1 MKTYARN
8 GNKWTINEILSL
20 QREYELLKWS
30 IQQIASKHQ
39 RSINS
44 ILYKL
49 ENENFISSWNDAR
62 GFEKSY
68 LHKLS
73 KGSSTWKSIS
83 CDLNDDES
91 IESFDDEND
100 DDYEEEEEDEDDY
113 EEDEQDDEDEEEDDN
128 YDNQLIK
135 LNERVSTLETSFNDM
150 NIMVKQ
156 LLDSLVD
163 KKTKQ
168 KNVVSC
174 LF

>member
-49 ENENFISSWNDAR
+49 ENENFITSWNDAR

-68 LHKLS
+68 LHKLAQ
-73 KGSSTWKSIS
+73 GSSTWRINNSINS
-83 CDLNDDES
+83 HLNDDES
-91 IESFDDEND
+91 IESFDDDND
-100 DDYEEEEEDEDDY
+100 DDYEEEEEEEEEEYDEDC
-113 EEDEQDDEDEEEDDN
+113 DN
-128 YDNQLIK
+128 NDIQLIK
-135 LNERVSTLETSFNDM
+135 LNERITTLESSFNDM
-150 NIMVKQ
+150 SIMVKQ
-156 LLDSLVD
+156 IVDSLVD

-168 KNVVSC
+168 KNLVSC